1 MIASAATPNIQGL
14 LDVSAARKLHIG
26 GKTRK
31 PGWQNLDVRPDEHVD
46 VVGDLRSLDHVADQ
60 SYDVIYASHVL
71 EHFAY
76 RTELPQVL
84 ATLRRLLARPG
95 KLLVSVPDLDGL
107 CRLFLDPTLAGR
119 DRFHIMRIMFGGQM
133 HEFDFHYVGL
143 NWDFLRDYLHHA
155 GFTRAYRLSELRI
168 FDDSSGMSINNVP
181 ISLNV
186 VALVD

>member
-1 MIASAATPNIQGL
+1 MAASAATPSIKDL
-14 LDVSAARKLHIG
+14 LDVSAPRKLHIG
-26 GKTRK
+26 GKTRM
-31 PGWQNLDVRPDEHVD
+31 PGWQNLDIRPGEHVD
-46 VVGDLRSLDHVADQ
+46 VVGDLRNLDHLADH

-76 RTELPQVL
+76 RTELPKVM

-95 KLLVSVPDLDGL
+95 KLFVSVPDLDAL
-107 CRLFLDPTLAGR
+107 CRLFLDPALAGH
-119 DRFHIMRIMFGGQM
+119 DRFQIMRIMFGGQM

-143 NWDFLRDYLHHA
+143 NWDILRDYLHHA

-168 FDDSSGMSINNVP
+168 FDDSSGLRVNDVP

>member
-1 MIASAATPNIQGL
+1 MAASAATPSIKDL
-14 LDVSAARKLHIG
+14 LDVSTPRKLHIG
-26 GKTRK
+26 GKTRM
-31 PGWQNLDVRPDEHVD
+31 PGWQNLDIRPGEHVD
-46 VVGDLRSLDHVADQ
+46 VVGDLRNLDHLADH
-60 SYDVIYASHVL
+60 SYDMIYASHVL

-76 RTELPQVL
+76 RTELPKVM

-95 KLLVSVPDLDGL
+95 KLFVSVPDLDAL
-107 CRLFLDPTLAGR
+107 CRLFLDPALAGH
-119 DRFHIMRIMFGGQM
+119 DRFQIMRIMFGGQM

-143 NWDFLRDYLHHA
+143 NWDILRDYLHHA

-168 FDDSSGMSINNVP
+168 FDDSSGLRVNDVP